1 MNLPPKEGV
10 GNAGCPLHPRPRVHF
25 VLVERT
31 RVTTSTP
38 ESPGIPARNG
48 FNGFLRAL
56 VSAKSAR
63 MCERAVL
70 TNRPSLDLSPFVLE
84 GRRAC
89 RGAWDRSGV
98 FLNPNSCM
106 GLEPGPSKEGSWMMA
121 QNDLVVARDRVD
133 VGIRWLSLRRTF
145 ASTAEGRRELA
156 SWLRRR
162 KVGKA
167 VMEASGGYE
176 RDWAKALRAAKIE
189 VRIVDPKRVR
199 SFAQSAGRLAKND
212 TIDAEMI
219 AWFAETFGEARGQ
232 AYDATRE
239 QLHQMVNARQAM
251 KDMQSKL
258 ASQGEHAVPA
268 AVQRIHARISKTI
281 AAELVKIEAEI
292 TALIQATPHFA
303 ELAEIIESVPG
314 IGRTTSAAL
323 IAAMPELGQANNKNG
338 AALLGVAP
346 YDDDS
351 GRRRGERHIKG
362 GRRRPRNIFY
372 MACLGAATQHN
383 PVLKAFYDRL
393 VAKGKLKK
401 VALTAC
407 MRKLISILNIMI
419 ERRQKWDA
427 KRYAVS

>member
-1 MNLPPKEGV
+1 
-10 GNAGCPLHPRPRVHF
+10 
-25 VLVERT
+25 
-31 RVTTSTP
+31 
-38 ESPGIPARNG
+38 
-48 FNGFLRAL
+48 
-56 VSAKSAR
+56 
-63 MCERAVL
+63 
-70 TNRPSLDLSPFVLE
+70 
-84 GRRAC
+84 
-89 RGAWDRSGV
+89 
-98 FLNPNSCM
+98 
-106 GLEPGPSKEGSWMMA
+106 MMA
-121 QNDLVVARDRVD
+121 QNYLVVAGIDIAKDKVD
-133 VGIRWLSLRRTF
+133 VCIRSRSLKRTF
-145 ASTAEGRRELA
+145 ASTDEDRHELA
-156 SWLRRR
+156 SWLRRN

-176 RDWAKALRAAKIE
+176 REWAKALRDARIE

-199 SFAQSAGRLAKND
+199 SFARSAGRLAKND

-239 QLHQMVNARQAM
+239 QLHQMVHARQAL

-258 ASQGEHAVPA
+258 TSQGEHAVPA
-268 AVQRIHARISKTI
+268 AVQRSHAEISKTI
-281 AAELVKIEAEI
+281 AVELVKIEAEI
-292 TALIQATPHFA
+292 TALIEATPYFA
-303 ELAEIIESVPG
+303 ELAEIIESIPG
-314 IGRTTSAAL
+314 LGRTTAAAL
-323 IAAMPELGQANNKNG
+323 IAAMPELGQANNKIV
-338 AALLGVAP
+338 ASLLGVAP

-362 GRRRPRNIFY
+362 GRRRTRNIFY

-427 KRYAVS
+427 KRYSVS

>member
-1 MNLPPKEGV
+1 
-10 GNAGCPLHPRPRVHF
+10 
-25 VLVERT
+25 
-31 RVTTSTP
+31 
-38 ESPGIPARNG
+38 
-48 FNGFLRAL
+48 
-56 VSAKSAR
+56 
-63 MCERAVL
+63 
-70 TNRPSLDLSPFVLE
+70 
-84 GRRAC
+84 
-89 RGAWDRSGV
+89 
-98 FLNPNSCM
+98 
-106 GLEPGPSKEGSWMMA
+106 MA
-121 QNDLVVARDRVD
+121 QNGPVV
-133 VGIRWLSLRRTF
+133 VGIDVAKDEVEACIRTF
-145 ASTAEGRRELA
+145 ILRQSFPSTSQGQRKLVA
-156 SWLRRR
+156 WLRKHR
-162 KVGKA
+162 VAKA

-176 RDWAKALRAAKIE
+176 RDWAKALRDARVE

-219 AWFAETFGEARGQ
+219 AWFAETFDEARGQ
-232 AYDATRE
+232 SFDATRE
-239 QLHQMVNARQAM
+239 QLHQMVNARQAL
-251 KDMQSKL
+251 KDMQTKL

-281 AAELVKIEAEI
+281 GVELVKIEAAI
-292 TALIQATPHFA
+292 SALVEATPRFT

-314 IGRTTSAAL
+314 IGRTTAAML
-323 IAAMPELGQANNKNG
+323 IAAMPELGQASNKIV

-362 GRRRPRNIFY
+362 GRRRTRNMFY
-372 MACLGAATQHN
+372 MACLGAATRHN

-407 MRKLISILNIMI
+407 MRKLIGILNIMI

-427 KRYAVS
+427 SRYVLS